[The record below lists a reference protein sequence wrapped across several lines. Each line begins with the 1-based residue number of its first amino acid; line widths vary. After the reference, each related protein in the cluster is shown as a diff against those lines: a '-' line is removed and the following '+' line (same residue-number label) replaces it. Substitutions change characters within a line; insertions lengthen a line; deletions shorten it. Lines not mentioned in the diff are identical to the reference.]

1 MQRDRVCPSLS
12 SRPVYNSDHWPTAL
26 KSGHSLTLCHQEGFT
41 MGHCARLQLIGKVT
55 YYVGWI
61 ALLCG
66 GLVHLNI
73 ATRLFLTMH
82 LTQRNLFEVSV
93 VCFLICIA

>member
-1 MQRDRVCPSLS
+1 
-12 SRPVYNSDHWPTAL
+12 
-26 KSGHSLTLCHQEGFT
+26 
-41 MGHCARLQLIGKVT
+41 MGHCARLQLIGKAT

-73 ATRLFLTMH
+73 AAQLFLTMH

-93 VCFLICIA
+93 ICFLICVASELRARDFAGNEMSSVGKKAA

>member
-1 MQRDRVCPSLS
+1 M
-12 SRPVYNSDHWPTAL
+12 DHVT
-26 KSGHSLTLCHQEGFT
+26 
-41 MGHCARLQLIGKVT
+41 RLHLIGRVT

-66 GLVHLNI
+66 GLAHLSI
-73 ATRLFLTMH
+73 ATSLFLAMH

-93 VCFLICIA
+93 ISFVICIASELRARDFAGLEMSSGLKKAA